1 MILQSEQGDDG
12 ITIVHMEGRLDL
24 LTAAD
29 VKRDLSDL
37 IASGRQRLIF
47 DLKRVSFVDSSGL
60 GALISGLKA
69 ARQAGGDLRIARAN
83 EQVRTLLKLTTLERV
98 LRPYETIE
106 EARAGYTPITAD

>member
-12 ITIVHMEGRLDL
+12 VTIVRMEGRLDL

-29 VKRDLSDL
+29 VKRDLADL
-37 IASGRQRLIF
+37 VADGRRRLIF
-47 DLKRVSFVDSSGL
+47 DLERVSFVDSSGL

-83 EQVRTLLKLTTLERV
+83 AQMHTLLKLTD
-98 LRPYETIE
+98 P
-106 EARAGYTPITAD
+106 

>member
-12 ITIVHMEGRLDL
+12 VTIVRMEGRLDL

-29 VKRDLSDL
+29 VKRDLADL
-37 IASGRQRLIF
+37 VADGRRRLIF
-47 DLKRVSFVDSSGL
+47 DLERVSFVDSSGL

-98 LRPYETIE
+98 LRSYETIE
-106 EARAGYTPITAD
+106 EARAGYTPIAAD